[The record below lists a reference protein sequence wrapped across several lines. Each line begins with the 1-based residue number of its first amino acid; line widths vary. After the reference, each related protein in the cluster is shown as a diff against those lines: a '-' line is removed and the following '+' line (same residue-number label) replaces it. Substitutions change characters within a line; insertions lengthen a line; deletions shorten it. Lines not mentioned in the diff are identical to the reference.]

1 MQVSTQTCLVLFP
14 GLHAVVLAVM
24 QATKAGRGGLGTR
37 LHLPAFIPDLNWA
50 TNKMTWEPGV
60 DFLEKKDSALK
71 LILIHKTEL

>member
-1 MQVSTQTCLVLFP
+1 MSTQTCLVLFP

-60 DFLEKKDSALK
+60 DLQKSSKIKILP